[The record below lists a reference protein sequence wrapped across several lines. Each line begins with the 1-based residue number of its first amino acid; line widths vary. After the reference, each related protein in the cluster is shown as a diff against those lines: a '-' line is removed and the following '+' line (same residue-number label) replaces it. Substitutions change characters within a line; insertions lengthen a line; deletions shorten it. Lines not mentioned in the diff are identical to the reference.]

1 MEVGRQIRIDEDIVG
16 MDDEAVVA
24 LLWIGEHMLPSLE
37 GSERRLIEHRIEMLK
52 SERDRREQLALR
64 V

>member
-24 LLWIGEHMLPSLE
+24 LLWIGQRMLPSLA
-37 GSERRLIEHRIEMLK
+37 GSERRLIERRIEMLE
-52 SERDRREQLALR
+52 SERDRRESLALR